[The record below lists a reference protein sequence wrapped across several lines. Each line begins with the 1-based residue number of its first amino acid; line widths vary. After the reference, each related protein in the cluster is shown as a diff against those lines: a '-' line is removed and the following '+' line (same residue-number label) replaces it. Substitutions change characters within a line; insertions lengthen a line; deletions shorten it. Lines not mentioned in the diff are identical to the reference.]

1 MKQITKA
8 YVRKTLKDT
17 WWVSLAIANIV
28 MTVIAVLIIAVSIQP
43 KETQVF
49 THYSAFGITGL
60 YKGYW
65 YSLWNYAILAVVIL
79 IAHGIMSVKLR
90 QMDRRDLSLALLW
103 GTFPRCRNME
113 APEKGWHVIETPA
126 FDMVAMQ
133 PIIAKL
139 RGDAGSADFM
149 RLAHAEAVFWI
160 INILENIDAAGIRR
174 VQQRMQHRLKRIVVF
189 MRQQRSRT
197 ERQTLFISQSNAQ

>member
-79 IAHGIMSVKLR
+79 IAHGLMSVKLR

-103 GTFPRCRNME
+103 GTLGVTVLLLIFAHE
-113 APEKGWHVIETPA
+113 
-126 FDMVAMQ
+126 
-133 PIIAKL
+133 II
-139 RGDAGSADFM
+139 S
-149 RLAHAEAVFWI
+149 I
-160 INILENIDAAGIRR
+160 AALG
-174 VQQRMQHRLKRIVVF
+174 
-189 MRQQRSRT
+189 
-197 ERQTLFISQSNAQ
+197 